1 MMMTAQH
8 SSPKLSTQM
17 TALSVKRPSLTPL
30 KRKLSTDEDT
40 ASPTSFDELCSSSS
54 SSADESSVISPK
66 KKVKAESTTA
76 VISSAMSKLG
86 EDSTPAKEEQQRQ
99 TPESPASAAY
109 VPFAFNEAPATP
121 LSDEELEI
129 LNYFLA

>member
-8 SSPKLSTQM
+8 SSPKLSAQM

-40 ASPTSFDELCSSSS
+40 ASPTSLDELCNSPS

-86 EDSTPAKEEQQRQ
+86 EDSTSAKEQQPQ

-121 LSDEELEI
+121 LSSEELEI